1 MSHIQAGFWRILRN
15 FCFIILGFFLPKKAK
30 RILMLVSLHAQLV
43 QDGVFDDETLK
54 KLNDSMRLAD
64 SEDALGYPAHFHSVL
79 LSRDRLPEEVVS
91 QLGQYSGDQC
101 LPYNEAQRV
110 SKMLIELT
118 PTWLRYDTYDNMGK
132 DVIRLFA
139 CNSLRHA

>member
-15 FCFIILGFFLPKKAK
+15 FRFLVLGFILPKKGK

-54 KLNDSMRLAD
+54 KLNESMRLAD
-64 SEDALGYPAHFHSVL
+64 SEDALNYPAHFHNVVWG
-79 LSRDRLPEEVVS
+79 RDRLPEEVVS
-91 QLGQYSGDQC
+91 QIGQYSSDQC
-101 LPYNEAQRV
+101 LPYTEAQRV
-110 SKMLIELT
+110 SKMLVDLT
-118 PTWLRYDTYDNMGK
+118 PAWLRYDTYDNMGK

-139 CNSLRHA
+139 CNSLRHV